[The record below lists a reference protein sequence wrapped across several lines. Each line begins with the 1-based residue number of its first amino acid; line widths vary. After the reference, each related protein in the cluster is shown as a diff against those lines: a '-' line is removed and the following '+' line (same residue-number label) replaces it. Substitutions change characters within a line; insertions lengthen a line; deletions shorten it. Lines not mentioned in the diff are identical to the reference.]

1 VAESIEQL
9 GLTLTTRALA
19 EQERALSGLRM
30 GAGTV
35 LAAASVAG
43 SFLGA
48 KTNHGSL
55 DAWGILAMLSFALC
69 LASAIWVLIP
79 HEFVFA
85 FRGDALVAA
94 SDRQEP
100 LDVSDAYRTAGRWIE
115 PHLHVNG
122 RKIDWLSKWLTASC
136 VLLAIEVILWT
147 LSLAS

>member
-94 SDRQEP
+94 SDRSS
-100 LDVSDAYRTAGRWIE
+100 LTCTSMGARSTGCR
-115 PHLHVNG
+115 NG
-122 RKIDWLSKWLTASC
+122 
-136 VLLAIEVILWT
+136 
-147 LSLAS
+147 